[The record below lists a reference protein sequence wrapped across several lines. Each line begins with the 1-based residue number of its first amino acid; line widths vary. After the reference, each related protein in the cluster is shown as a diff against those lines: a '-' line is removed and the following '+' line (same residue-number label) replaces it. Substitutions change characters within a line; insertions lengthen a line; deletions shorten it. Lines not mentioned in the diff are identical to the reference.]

1 MNYKETINKGLKR
14 GYEVIIKS
22 EDFDNGI
29 NTKTEEI
36 RKTIKVD
43 GFRPGKVPASIVQQK
58 HGDSIKAEVLNKL
71 INDNVFNIVQEKK
84 FRPIAQPKVDLKE
97 KKSDGDD
104 TVFTFEIEL
113 FPEIELIDF
122 EKLNVDSYKVKI
134 KDKEIDQRV
143 ELIAKNQ
150 KSFKDQPDEYK
161 AKKDD
166 SVRLDYEGTIDGKN
180 FDGGKAEEQ
189 TIIIGSG
196 QYLKDLEDGLIGLK
210 AGDTK
215 KIPVKFP
222 DNYQAEDLKGANAV
236 FECKIKKVGSPEET
250 KIDDAFAKSV
260 GTEDLKDLK
269 TKVKDQ
275 MQKEYDDLTKNIS
288 KKNLF
293 DILEKEHKF
302 EMPEGLVDTEFN
314 NLKQGHLASQNPVSD
329 DHKKEI
335 KDQKLS
341 SDNEKKFKDEASKRI
356 QLGLVL
362 QEVGRLNNIQVTQ
375 DEMNKALYEYA
386 MNFRGQEQKVIEYY
400 KNNQDAMTQLQAPI
414 YENKILDFILGK
426 VKLKSTDI
434 DVDSFIKIYNGGNA
448 EKSATEKKKSVKKKT
463 VKKATTKKKTEK
475 K

>member
-29 NTKTEEI
+29 NEKTEEI

-43 GFRPGKVPASIVQQK
+43 GFRPGKVPVSIVQQK

-71 INDNVFNIVQEKK
+71 INDNVFSIVQEKK

-97 KKSDGDD
+97 KKSETDD
-104 TVFTFEIEL
+104 TVFTFELEL
-113 FPEIELIDF
+113 FPEIELVDF
-122 EKLNVDSYKVKI
+122 QKINVDSYKVKLE
-134 KDKEIDQRV
+134 DKEVDQRV

-150 KSFKDQPDEYK
+150 KIFKDQPDDYK

-166 SVRLDYEGTIDGKN
+166 SVRLSYEGTIDGKN

-189 TIIIGSG
+189 NIVIGSG

-210 AGDTK
+210 SGDTK

-222 DNYQAEDLKGANAV
+222 DDYQAEDLKGANAI
-236 FECKIKKVGSPEET
+236 FECKIKKIGSPEET

-269 TKVKDQ
+269 VKVRDQ

-293 DILEKEHKF
+293 EVLEKEHKF
-302 EMPEGLVDTEFN
+302 EMPEGLIETEFN
-314 NLKQGHLASQNPVSD
+314 NLMQGHLTSQNPTSD

-335 KDQKLS
+335 EDQKLS
-341 SDNEKKFKDEASKRI
+341 ISTEKKFKDEAAKRI

-386 MNFRGQEQKVIEYY
+386 MNFRGQEQKVIDYY

-414 YENKILDFILGK
+414 YENKILDFMLDK

-434 DVDSFIKIYNGGNA
+434 DVDSFIKIYNGGNT
-448 EKSATEKKKSVKKKT
+448 EKSTSNKKKT
-463 VKKATTKKKTEK
+463 VKKKVVKKTTTKKKAVK

>member
-22 EDFDNGI
+22 EDFNNGI
-29 NTKTEEI
+29 NLKTEEI

-43 GFRPGKVPASIVQQK
+43 GFRPGKVPVSIVQQK

-71 INDNVFNIVQEKK
+71 INDNVFNIVQEKN
-84 FRPIAQPKVDLKE
+84 FRPIAQPKVELKE
-97 KKSDGDD
+97 KKNDAED
-104 TVFTFEIEL
+104 TIFTFEVEL
-113 FPEIELIDF
+113 FPEIELTDF
-122 EKLNVDSYKVKI
+122 EKLNIDSYKVKI
-134 KDKEIDQRV
+134 KDKEVDQRV

-150 KSFKDQPDEYK
+150 KSFKDQPDDYK
-161 AKKDD
+161 AKKGD
-166 SVRLDYEGTIDGKN
+166 SVLLDYEGTIDGKN

-189 TIIIGSG
+189 AIVIGSG
-196 QYLKDLEDGLIGLK
+196 QYLKDLENGLIGLK
-210 AGDTK
+210 AGDK
-215 KIPVKFP
+215 KEISVKFP
-222 DNYQAEDLKGANAV
+222 DNYQAEDLRGANAV
-236 FECKIKKVGSPEET
+236 FDCKIKKVGSPEET

-269 TKVKDQ
+269 AKVKDQ
-275 MQKEYDDLTKNIS
+275 MQNEYDDLTKNIS

-293 DILEKEHKF
+293 DILEKKHKF
-302 EMPEGLVDTEFN
+302 EMPEGLIETEFN
-314 NLKQGHLASQNPVSD
+314 NLRQGHLTSQNPASD

-341 SDNEKKFKDEASKRI
+341 NGTEKKFKNEAIKRI

-400 KNNQDAMTQLQAPI
+400 KNNQDAMSQLQAPI
-414 YENKILDFILGK
+414 YENKILDFILNK
-426 VKLKSTDI
+426 VKLKLTDI
-434 DVDSFIKIYNGGNA
+434 DVDSFIKIYNGGNS
-448 EKSATEKKKSVKKKT
+448 EKSKSDNKKPVKKKT
-463 VKKATTKKKTEK
+463 VKKNASKKKAVK

>member
-29 NTKTEEI
+29 NTKIEEI
-36 RKTIKVD
+36 RKTIKID

-97 KKSDGDD
+97 KKSDSDD

-122 EKLNVDSYKVKI
+122 EKLNVESYKVKI

-150 KSFKDQPDEYK
+150 KSFKDQPDDYK

-222 DNYQAEDLKGANAV
+222 DNYQAEDLKGANAI

-250 KIDDAFAKSV
+250 KINDAFAKSV

-362 QEVGRLNNIQVTQ
+362 QEVGRLNKIQVTQ

-448 EKSATEKKKSVKKKT
+448 EKSAAEKKKSVKKKT

>member
-14 GYEVIIKS
+14 GYEVTIKS
-22 EDFDNGI
+22 EEFNNGV
-29 NTKTEEI
+29 NQKTEEI

-43 GFRPGKVPASIVQQK
+43 GFRPGKVPASIVNQK

-97 KKSDGDD
+97 KKNESED
-104 TVFTFEIEL
+104 TIFTFEVEL
-113 FPEIELIDF
+113 FPEIELVNF
-122 EKLNVDSYKVKI
+122 EKLNIDTYKVKI

-189 TIIIGSG
+189 TIVIGSG
-196 QYLKDLEDGLIGLK
+196 QYLKDLEDGLIGLR

-222 DNYQAEDLKGANAV
+222 DNYQAEDLKGASAI
-236 FECKIKKVGSPEET
+236 FECKIKKIGSPEET

-293 DILEKEHKF
+293 DILEKEHEF
-302 EMPEGLVDTEFN
+302 EMPEGLIETEFN
-314 NLKQGHLASQNPVSD
+314 NLKQGHLTSQNPVSD

-341 SDNEKKFKDEASKRI
+341 SGSEKKFKDEAKKRI

-386 MNFRGQEQKVIEYY
+386 MNFKGQEQKVIEYY

-414 YENKILDFILGK
+414 YESKILDFILEK

-434 DVDSFIKIYNGGNA
+434 DVDSFIKIYNGGNT
-448 EKSATEKKKSVKKKT
+448 EKSSSDKKKTVKKKT
-463 VKKATTKKKTEK
+463 VKKTTIKKKAAK

>member
-29 NTKTEEI
+29 STKTEEI

-71 INDNVFNIVQEKK
+71 INDNVFNIIQEKK

-122 EKLNVDSYKVKI
+122 EKLNVESYKVKI

-150 KSFKDQPDEYK
+150 KSFKDQPDDYK

-215 KIPVKFP
+215 KF
-222 DNYQAEDLKGANAV
+222 L
-236 FECKIKKVGSPEET
+236 
-250 KIDDAFAKSV
+250 
-260 GTEDLKDLK
+260 
-269 TKVKDQ
+269 
-275 MQKEYDDLTKNIS
+275 
-288 KKNLF
+288 
-293 DILEKEHKF
+293 
-302 EMPEGLVDTEFN
+302 
-314 NLKQGHLASQNPVSD
+314 
-329 DHKKEI
+329 
-335 KDQKLS
+335 
-341 SDNEKKFKDEASKRI
+341 
-356 QLGLVL
+356 
-362 QEVGRLNNIQVTQ
+362 
-375 DEMNKALYEYA
+375 
-386 MNFRGQEQKVIEYY
+386 
-400 KNNQDAMTQLQAPI
+400 
-414 YENKILDFILGK
+414 
-426 VKLKSTDI
+426 
-434 DVDSFIKIYNGGNA
+434 
-448 EKSATEKKKSVKKKT
+448 
-463 VKKATTKKKTEK
+463 
-475 K
+475 

>member
-29 NTKTEEI
+29 NTKIEEI
-36 RKTIKVD
+36 RKTIKID

-122 EKLNVDSYKVKI
+122 EKLNVESYKVKI

-150 KSFKDQPDEYK
+150 KSFKDQPDDYK
-161 AKKDD
+161 AKKED

-222 DNYQAEDLKGANAV
+222 DNYQAEDLKGANAI

-269 TKVKDQ
+269 TKVQDQ

-426 VKLKSTDI
+426 VKLKSSDI

-463 VKKATTKKKTEK
+463 VKKVTTKKKTEK

>member
-14 GYEVIIKS
+14 GYEVTIKS
-22 EDFDNGI
+22 EEFNNGV
-29 NTKTEEI
+29 NQKTEEI

-43 GFRPGKVPASIVQQK
+43 GFRPGKVPASIVNQK

-97 KKSDGDD
+97 KKHESED
-104 TVFTFEIEL
+104 TIFTFEVEL
-113 FPEIELIDF
+113 FPEIQLVNF
-122 EKLNVDSYKVKI
+122 EKLNIDAYKVKI
-134 KDKEIDQRV
+134 KDKEVDQRV

-189 TIIIGSG
+189 TIVIGSG
-196 QYLKDLEDGLIGLK
+196 QYLKDLEDGLIGLR

-215 KIPVKFP
+215 KIHVKFP
-222 DNYQAEDLKGANAV
+222 DNYQAVDLKGASAI
-236 FECKIKKVGSPEET
+236 FECKIKKIGSPEET

-293 DILEKEHKF
+293 DILEKEHEF
-302 EMPEGLVDTEFN
+302 EMPVGLIETEFN
-314 NLKQGHLASQNPVSD
+314 NLKQGHLTSQNPVLD

-341 SDNEKKFKDEASKRI
+341 SGSEKKFKDEAKKRI

-414 YENKILDFILGK
+414 YESKILDFILEK

-434 DVDSFIKIYNGGNA
+434 DVDSFIKIYNGGDT
-448 EKSATEKKKSVKKKT
+448 EKSSSDKKKTVKKKT
-463 VKKATTKKKTEK
+463 VKKTTIKKKAAK

>member
-14 GYEVIIKS
+14 GYEVTIKS
-22 EDFDNGI
+22 EEFNNGV
-29 NTKTEEI
+29 NQKTEEI

-43 GFRPGKVPASIVQQK
+43 GFRPGKVPASIVNQK

-97 KKSDGDD
+97 KKNESED
-104 TVFTFEIEL
+104 TIFTFEVEL
-113 FPEIELIDF
+113 FPEIELVNF
-122 EKLNVDSYKVKI
+122 EKLNIDTYKVKI

-161 AKKDD
+161 AKKGD

-189 TIIIGSG
+189 TIVIGSG
-196 QYLKDLEDGLIGLK
+196 QYLKDLEDGLIGLR

-222 DNYQAEDLKGANAV
+222 DNYQAEDLKGASAT
-236 FECKIKKVGSPEET
+236 FECKIKKIGSPEET

-260 GTEDLKDLK
+260 GTENLKDLK

-293 DILEKEHKF
+293 DILEKEHEF
-302 EMPEGLVDTEFN
+302 EMPVGLIETEFN
-314 NLKQGHLASQNPVSD
+314 NLKQGHLTSQNPVSD
-329 DHKKEI
+329 DHNKEI

-341 SDNEKKFKDEASKRI
+341 SGSEKKFKDEAKKRI

-386 MNFRGQEQKVIEYY
+386 MNFKGQEQKVIEYY

-414 YENKILDFILGK
+414 YESKILDFILEK

-434 DVDSFIKIYNGGNA
+434 DVDSFIKIYNGGDT
-448 EKSATEKKKSVKKKT
+448 EKSSSDKKKTVKKKT
-463 VKKATTKKKTEK
+463 VKKTTIKKKAAK

>member
-29 NTKTEEI
+29 STKTEEI

-71 INDNVFNIVQEKK
+71 INDNVFNIIQEKK

-122 EKLNVDSYKVKI
+122 EKLNVESYKVKI

-150 KSFKDQPDEYK
+150 KSFKDQPDDYK

>member
-29 NTKTEEI
+29 NTKIEEI
-36 RKTIKVD
+36 RKTIKID

-122 EKLNVDSYKVKI
+122 EKLNVESYKVKI

-150 KSFKDQPDEYK
+150 KSFKDQPDDYK

>member
-22 EDFDNGI
+22 EDFNNGI
-29 NTKTEEI
+29 NIKTEEI

-43 GFRPGKVPASIVQQK
+43 GFRPGKVPVSIVQQK

-71 INDNVFNIVQEKK
+71 INDNVFSIVQEKK

-97 KKSDGDD
+97 NKSKTDD
-104 TVFTFEIEL
+104 TVFTFELEL
-113 FPEIELIDF
+113 FPEIELVDF
-122 EKLNVDSYKVKI
+122 QKINVDSYKVKLE
-134 KDKEIDQRV
+134 DKEVDQRV
-143 ELIAKNQ
+143 DLIAKNQ
-150 KSFKDQPDEYK
+150 KTFKDQPDDYK

-189 TIIIGSG
+189 NIVIGSG

-210 AGDTK
+210 SGDAK

-222 DNYQAEDLKGANAV
+222 DDYQAEDLKGANAI
-236 FECKIKKVGSPEET
+236 FECKIKKIGSPEET

-269 TKVKDQ
+269 AKVRDQ

-293 DILEKEHKF
+293 DVLEKEHKF
-302 EMPEGLVDTEFN
+302 EMPEGLIETEFN
-314 NLKQGHLASQNPVSD
+314 NLSKSHLTSENPTSD

-341 SDNEKKFKDEASKRI
+341 SNTEKKFKDEAAKRI

-386 MNFRGQEQKVIEYY
+386 MNFKGQEQKVIEYY

-414 YENKILDFILGK
+414 YENKILDFMLDK

-434 DVDSFIKIYNGGNA
+434 NVDSFIKIYNGGNA
-448 EKSATEKKKSVKKKT
+448 EKSELNKKKT
-463 VKKATTKKKTEK
+463 AKKKVVKKTSTKKKAVK

>member
-22 EDFDNGI
+22 EDFNNGI
-29 NTKTEEI
+29 NLKTEEI

-43 GFRPGKVPASIVQQK
+43 GFRPGKVPVSIVQQK

-71 INDNVFNIVQEKK
+71 INDNVFNIVQEKN
-84 FRPIAQPKVDLKE
+84 FRPIAQPKVELKE
-97 KKSDGDD
+97 KKNDAED
-104 TVFTFEIEL
+104 TIFTFEVEL
-113 FPEIELIDF
+113 FPEIELTDF
-122 EKLNVDSYKVKI
+122 EKLNINSYKVKI
-134 KDKEIDQRV
+134 KDKEVDQRV

-150 KSFKDQPDEYK
+150 KSFKDQPDDYK
-161 AKKDD
+161 AKKGD
-166 SVRLDYEGTIDGKN
+166 SVLLDYEGTIDGKN

-189 TIIIGSG
+189 AIVIGSG
-196 QYLKDLEDGLIGLK
+196 QYLKDLENGLIGLK
-210 AGDTK
+210 AGDK
-215 KIPVKFP
+215 KEISVKFP
-222 DNYQAEDLKGANAV
+222 DNYQAEDLRGANAV
-236 FECKIKKVGSPEET
+236 FDCKIKKVGSPEET

-269 TKVKDQ
+269 AKVKDQ
-275 MQKEYDDLTKNIS
+275 MQNEYDDLTKNIS

-293 DILEKEHKF
+293 DILEKKHKF
-302 EMPEGLVDTEFN
+302 EMPEGLIETEFN
-314 NLKQGHLASQNPVSD
+314 NLRQGHLTSQNPASD

-341 SDNEKKFKDEASKRI
+341 NGTEKKFKNEAIKRI

-400 KNNQDAMTQLQAPI
+400 KNNQDAMSQLQAPI
-414 YENKILDFILGK
+414 YENKILDFILNK
-426 VKLKSTDI
+426 VKLKLTDI
-434 DVDSFIKIYNGGNA
+434 DVDSFIKIYNGGNS
-448 EKSATEKKKSVKKKT
+448 EKSKSDNKKPVKKKT
-463 VKKATTKKKTEK
+463 VKKNASKKKAVK

>member
-29 NTKTEEI
+29 NTKIEEI
-36 RKTIKVD
+36 RKTIKID

-122 EKLNVDSYKVKI
+122 EKLNVESYKVKI

-150 KSFKDQPDEYK
+150 KSFKDQPDDYK

-210 AGDTK
+210 AGDIK

-222 DNYQAEDLKGANAV
+222 DNYQAEDLKGANAI

-426 VKLKSTDI
+426 VKLNSTDI

>member
-29 NTKTEEI
+29 NTKIEEI
-36 RKTIKVD
+36 RKTIKID

-122 EKLNVDSYKVKI
+122 EKLNVESYKVKI

-150 KSFKDQPDEYK
+150 KSFKDQPDDYK

-222 DNYQAEDLKGANAV
+222 DNYQAEDLKGANAI

-275 MQKEYDDLTKNIS
+275 MQKEYDDLTKNMS

-463 VKKATTKKKTEK
+463 VKKVTTKKKTEK

>member
-29 NTKTEEI
+29 NTKIEEI
-36 RKTIKVD
+36 RKTIKID

-122 EKLNVDSYKVKI
+122 EKLNVESYKVKI

-150 KSFKDQPDEYK
+150 KSFKDQPDDYK

-222 DNYQAEDLKGANAV
+222 DNYQAEDLKGANAI

>member
-14 GYEVIIKS
+14 GYEVTIKS
-22 EDFDNGI
+22 DEFNNGVSQ
-29 NTKTEEI
+29 KTEEI

-43 GFRPGKVPASIVQQK
+43 GFRPGKVPASIVNQK

-97 KKSDGDD
+97 KKNESED
-104 TVFTFEIEL
+104 TIFTFEIEL
-113 FPEIELIDF
+113 FPEIELVNF
-122 EKLNVDSYKVKI
+122 EKLNIDAYKVKI
-134 KDKEIDQRV
+134 KDKEVDQRV
-143 ELIAKNQ
+143 ELIGKNQ

-161 AKKDD
+161 AKKND

-189 TIIIGSG
+189 TIVIGSG

-210 AGDTK
+210 AGDIK

-222 DNYQAEDLKGANAV
+222 DNYQAEDLKGASAI
-236 FECKIKKVGSPEET
+236 FECKIKKIGSPEET

-269 TKVKDQ
+269 TQVRDQ

-293 DILEKEHKF
+293 DILEKEHEF
-302 EMPEGLVDTEFN
+302 EMPEGLIETEFN
-314 NLKQGHLASQNPVSD
+314 NLKQSHLTSQNPASD

-341 SDNEKKFKDEASKRI
+341 SSSEKKFKGEAAKRI

-414 YENKILDFILGK
+414 YESKILDFILEK
-426 VKLKSTDI
+426 VKIKSTDI
-434 DVDSFIKIYNGGNA
+434 DVDSFIKIYNGGNT
-448 EKSATEKKKSVKKKT
+448 EKSSSDKKKIVKKKA
-463 VKKATTKKKTEK
+463 VKKTTTKKKAAK

>member
-29 NTKTEEI
+29 STKTEEI

-71 INDNVFNIVQEKK
+71 INDNVFNIIQEKK

-122 EKLNVDSYKVKI
+122 EKLNVESYKVKI

-150 KSFKDQPDEYK
+150 KSFKDQPDDYK

-400 KNNQDAMTQLQAPI
+400 KSNQDAMTQLQAPI

-448 EKSATEKKKSVKKKT
+448 EKSATEKKKTVKKKT

>member
-1 MNYKETINKGLKR
+1 M
-14 GYEVIIKS
+14 
-22 EDFDNGI
+22 
-29 NTKTEEI
+29 
-36 RKTIKVD
+36 
-43 GFRPGKVPASIVQQK
+43 
-58 HGDSIKAEVLNKL
+58 
-71 INDNVFNIVQEKK
+71 
-84 FRPIAQPKVDLKE
+84 DLKE
-97 KKSDGDD
+97 NKSETDD
-104 TVFTFEIEL
+104 TVFTFELEL
-113 FPEIELIDF
+113 FPEIELEDYQKI
-122 EKLNVDSYKVKI
+122 NVDSYKVKLE
-134 KDKEIDQRV
+134 DKEVNQRV

-150 KSFKDQPDEYK
+150 KTFKDQPDDYK

-189 TIIIGSG
+189 NIVIGSG
-196 QYLKDLEDGLIGLK
+196 QYLKDLEDGLIGVK
-210 AGDTK
+210 SGDTK

-222 DNYQAEDLKGANAV
+222 DDYQAEDLKGANAI
-236 FECKIKKVGSPEET
+236 FECKIKKIGSPEET

-269 TKVKDQ
+269 VKVRDQ

-293 DILEKEHKF
+293 DVLEKEHKF
-302 EMPEGLVDTEFN
+302 EMPEGLIETEFN
-314 NLKQGHLASQNPVSD
+314 NLSQGHLTSQNPTSD

-341 SDNEKKFKDEASKRI
+341 SNTEKKFKDEAAKRI

-414 YENKILDFILGK
+414 YENKILDFMLEK

-448 EKSATEKKKSVKKKT
+448 EKSASNNKKIVKKKV
-463 VKKATTKKKTEK
+463 VKITTTKKKAVK

>member
-29 NTKTEEI
+29 NTKIEEI
-36 RKTIKVD
+36 RKTIKID

-122 EKLNVDSYKVKI
+122 EKLNVESYKVKI

-150 KSFKDQPDEYK
+150 KSFKDQPDDYK

-222 DNYQAEDLKGANAV
+222 DNYQAEDLKGANAI

-463 VKKATTKKKTEK
+463 VKKATTKKKAEK

>member
-22 EDFDNGI
+22 EDFNNGI
-29 NTKTEEI
+29 NLKTEEI

-43 GFRPGKVPASIVQQK
+43 GFRPGKVPVSIVQQK

-71 INDNVFNIVQEKK
+71 INDNVFNIVQEKN
-84 FRPIAQPKVDLKE
+84 FRPIAQPKVELKE
-97 KKSDGDD
+97 KKNDAED
-104 TVFTFEIEL
+104 TIFTFEVEL
-113 FPEIELIDF
+113 FPEIELTDF
-122 EKLNVDSYKVKI
+122 EKLNINSYKVKI
-134 KDKEIDQRV
+134 KDKEVDQRV

-150 KSFKDQPDEYK
+150 KSFKDQPDDYK
-161 AKKDD
+161 AKKGD
-166 SVRLDYEGTIDGKN
+166 SVLLDYEGTIDGKN

-189 TIIIGSG
+189 AIVIGSG
-196 QYLKDLEDGLIGLK
+196 QYLKDLENGLIGLK
-210 AGDTK
+210 AGDK
-215 KIPVKFP
+215 KEISVKFP
-222 DNYQAEDLKGANAV
+222 DNYQAEDLRGANAV
-236 FECKIKKVGSPEET
+236 FDCKIKKVGSPEET

-269 TKVKDQ
+269 AKVKDQ
-275 MQKEYDDLTKNIS
+275 MQNEYDDLTKNIS

-293 DILEKEHKF
+293 DILEKKHKF
-302 EMPEGLVDTEFN
+302 EMPEGLIETEFN
-314 NLKQGHLASQNPVSD
+314 NLRQGHLTSQNPASD

-341 SDNEKKFKDEASKRI
+341 NGTEKKFKNEAIKRI

-400 KNNQDAMTQLQAPI
+400 KNNQDAMSQLQAPI
-414 YENKILDFILGK
+414 YENKILDFILNK
-426 VKLKSTDI
+426 VKLKLTDI
-434 DVDSFIKIYNGGNA
+434 DVDSFIKIYNGGNS
-448 EKSATEKKKSVKKKT
+448 EKSKSDNKKPVKKKT
-463 VKKATTKKKTEK
+463 VKTNASKKKAVK

>member
-22 EDFDNGI
+22 EDFNNGI
-29 NTKTEEI
+29 NLKTEEI

-43 GFRPGKVPASIVQQK
+43 GFRPGKVPVSIVQQK

-71 INDNVFNIVQEKK
+71 INDNVFNIVQEKN

-97 KKSDGDD
+97 KKNDAED
-104 TVFTFEIEL
+104 TIFTFEVEL
-113 FPEIELIDF
+113 FPEIELTDF
-122 EKLNVDSYKVKI
+122 EKLNINSYKVKI
-134 KDKEIDQRV
+134 KDKEVDQRV

-150 KSFKDQPDEYK
+150 KSFKDQPDDYK
-161 AKKDD
+161 AKKGD
-166 SVRLDYEGTIDGKN
+166 SVLLDYEGTIDGKN

-189 TIIIGSG
+189 AIVIGSG
-196 QYLKDLEDGLIGLK
+196 QYLKDLENGLIGLK
-210 AGDTK
+210 AGDK
-215 KIPVKFP
+215 KEISVKFP
-222 DNYQAEDLKGANAV
+222 DNYQAEDLRGANAV
-236 FECKIKKVGSPEET
+236 FDCKIKKVGSPEET

-269 TKVKDQ
+269 AKVKDQ
-275 MQKEYDDLTKNIS
+275 MQNEYDDLTKNIS

-293 DILEKEHKF
+293 DILEKKHKF
-302 EMPEGLVDTEFN
+302 EMPEGLIETEFN
-314 NLKQGHLASQNPVSD
+314 NLRQGHLTSQNPASD

-341 SDNEKKFKDEASKRI
+341 NGTEKKFKNEAIKRI

-400 KNNQDAMTQLQAPI
+400 KNNQDAMSQLQAPI
-414 YENKILDFILGK
+414 YENKILDFILNK
-426 VKLKSTDI
+426 VKLKLTDI
-434 DVDSFIKIYNGGNA
+434 DVDSFIKIYNGGNS
-448 EKSATEKKKSVKKKT
+448 EKSKSDNKKPVKKKT
-463 VKKATTKKKTEK
+463 VKTNASKKKAVK